1 MLKTMVYVRCHYR
14 RLRLPTAKRAHLP
27 ILMKYYTSNQRYH
40 RQSCST
46 CPIWDKAQPVKYL
59 QIKSH
64 HWYHYHNYYQNQTST
79 ADRKFSPP
87 EEIEKALLTSH
98 LPQEIESPET
108 FCRKILIDANWKFE
122 QECGAL
128 KTEFANMFSRLLPFR
143 RDWLSQVNN
152 GCQFPWHIASVNMSN
167 AATLLPKTELLFGEH
182 SFYLKGKAIK
192 LIKTCPSLVMFFLIN
207 SLAS

>member
-1 MLKTMVYVRCHYR
+1 MFAGGRILSHHKYFFLLKKADWNKWSKSVVPLSPKNLQRKNMFLLSMLKTMVYVRCHYR

-46 CPIWDKAQPVKYL
+46 CPIWNKVQPVKYL

-64 HWYHYHNYYQNQTST
+64 HYHYHNYYQNQTST

-98 LPQEIESPET
+98 
-108 FCRKILIDANWKFE
+108 KIGARMWCFENWICKYVF
-122 QECGAL
+122 
-128 KTEFANMFSRLLPFR
+128 TPFA
-143 RDWLSQVNN
+143 
-152 GCQFPWHIASVNMSN
+152 I
-167 AATLLPKTELLFGEH
+167 
-182 SFYLKGKAIK
+182 
-192 LIKTCPSLVMFFLIN
+192 
-207 SLAS
+207 